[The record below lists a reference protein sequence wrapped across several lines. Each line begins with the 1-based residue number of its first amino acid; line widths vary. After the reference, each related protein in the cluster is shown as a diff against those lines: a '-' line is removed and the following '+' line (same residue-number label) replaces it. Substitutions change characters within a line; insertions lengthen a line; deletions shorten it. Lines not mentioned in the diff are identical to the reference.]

1 LRDPDRQGFEQRL
14 GHAIVTPG
22 AQHKPAPRAS
32 SYLPTALV
40 SGFPP
45 LNMRGVDLRREPGLL
60 TALHR
65 ALFPG
70 NAGATPIAASR
81 EGTSGL
87 FLVAR
92 APNVIDGILRPGFVA
107 LFVSE
112 TTVRAAA
119 KNAPGLRLSTISD
132 PSADFDPGR
141 TVREEFTVA
150 GQQFS
155 VVLPKKSVS
164 GASAILPWLIL
175 AGGLV
180 LVAATT
186 ALGANASRRAKA
198 QADLDRLFTL
208 SPDVITVADFEG
220 WFTRVNPA
228 AERVLGYTVEE
239 LLERPYLDFVHPDD
253 REKTAAEAAA
263 LGAGSTTLSF
273 ENRYVRKDGT
283 QRVLE
288 WTATPVV
295 RDRLMYGVAR
305 DVTERRKAETDLR
318 KAEERNRMFAEEQA
332 ALRRVATLVAEGAT
346 DTELFAGVA
355 REVAQVLGVRIVSID
370 RYESDVSST
379 VVASVDDPGFPVGSR
394 WPLDGPSLGATV
406 LETGRPARVDDYTD
420 LQSASAAAARAASVT
435 STVGVPIVVDGRVW
449 GVICV
454 GTGDPAPLAA
464 DTEERL
470 AAFTEIVA
478 TGIADAESRAALARL
493 ANQQAALRRVATRV
507 AEGVS
512 PAEVFSAVSEEIGR
526 LFGTNTAGVTR
537 FDHDGPTLVFVGV
550 SKHVEAVIPI
560 GTRWQLDDAVA
571 SAEVYRTGRSARA
584 DAVDWSAISGPVGP
598 AGRRLGAVSTVASPI
613 IVEGC
618 LWGTATVSASEPL
631 PADAD
636 DRLEKFTELLATA
649 IANAESSAELAA
661 SRRRIVAAS
670 DDARRRIERDLHD
683 GTQQRLVSL
692 GLALRAAEAEV
703 PPELDELRAKL
714 SSTASGLA
722 AAVED
727 LQEISRGI
735 HPAILSRGGLVPA
748 LETLAGRAAVP
759 VALAARIDRGLPESV
774 QVAAY
779 YVVSEALTNAAKH
792 ANASRVDIEAS
803 VRDGSLRLSVRDD
816 GVGGA
821 EPARGSGLVGLRDRV
836 EAVGG
841 SIEITSPP
849 GHGTHVVVQLPV
861 ELD

>member
-1 LRDPDRQGFEQRL
+1 VFNTGKPARVADYRTATGPVSELAKGAGARNTLAVPVLVGARTWG
-14 GHAIVTPG
+14 AIVTGSETDEEVPPD
-22 AQHKPAPRAS
+22 AESRLEQFTELMA
-32 SYLPTALV
+32 TAI
-40 SGFPP
+40 S
-45 LNMRGVDLRREPGLL
+45 
-60 TALHR
+60 
-65 ALFPG
+65 
-70 NAGATPIAASR
+70 NAA
-81 EGTSGL
+81 
-87 FLVAR
+87 AR
-92 APNVIDGILRPGFVA
+92 AEV
-107 LFVSE
+107 E
-112 TTVRAAA
+112 
-119 KNAPGLRLSTISD
+119 RL
-132 PSADFDPGR
+132 AD
-141 TVREEFTVA
+141 
-150 GQQFS
+150 
-155 VVLPKKSVS
+155 
-164 GASAILPWLIL
+164 
-175 AGGLV
+175 
-180 LVAATT
+180 
-186 ALGANASRRAKA
+186 
-198 QADLDRLFTL
+198 
-208 SPDVITVADFEG
+208 
-220 WFTRVNPA
+220 
-228 AERVLGYTVEE
+228 
-239 LLERPYLDFVHPDD
+239 
-253 REKTAAEAAA
+253 
-263 LGAGSTTLSF
+263 
-273 ENRYVRKDGT
+273 
-283 QRVLE
+283 
-288 WTATPVV
+288 
-295 RDRLMYGVAR
+295 
-305 DVTERRKAETDLR
+305 
-318 KAEERNRMFAEEQA
+318 EQA
-332 ALRRVATLVAEGAT
+332 ALRRVATLVA
-346 DTELFAGVA
+346 
-355 REVAQVLGVRIVSID
+355 QGVRPD
-370 RYESDVSST
+370 
-379 VVASVDDPGFPVGSR
+379 
-394 WPLDGPSLGATV
+394 
-406 LETGRPARVDDYTD
+406 
-420 LQSASAAAARAASVT
+420 
-435 STVGVPIVVDGRVW
+435 
-449 GVICV
+449 
-454 GTGDPAPLAA
+454 
-464 DTEERL
+464 
-470 AAFTEIVA
+470 
-478 TGIADAESRAALARL
+478 
-493 ANQQAALRRVATRV
+493 
-507 AEGVS
+507 
-512 PAEVFSAVSEEIGR
+512 EVFSAVSEEIGR

-560 GTRWQLDDAVA
+560 GTRWQLDDALA

-598 AGRRLGAVSTVASPI
+598 AGGRLGAVSTVASPI

-849 GHGTHVVVQLPV
+849 GHGTHVVVQLPL
-861 ELD
+861 ELDLTVDESQEP